1 MQNCI
6 SSTTRRRLSDSVYLD
21 GKKLNGFIVKILLKN
36 EIFSSLPFMDIPACM
51 LFIGVFLWAMVEEN
65 IFYESRSA
73 ARVRYAVFFVT
84 KPKTVFS
91 QRAQRKAKI

>member
-1 MQNCI
+1 
-6 SSTTRRRLSDSVYLD
+6 
-21 GKKLNGFIVKILLKN
+21 
-36 EIFSSLPFMDIPACM
+36 MDIPACM